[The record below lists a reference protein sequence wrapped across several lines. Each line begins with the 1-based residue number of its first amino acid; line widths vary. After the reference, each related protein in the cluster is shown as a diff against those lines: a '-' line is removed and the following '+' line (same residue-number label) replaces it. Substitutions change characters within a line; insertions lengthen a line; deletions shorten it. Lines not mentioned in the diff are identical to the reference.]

1 MEEEMSFLMASTS
14 IGQSTLETINHSRLL
29 SLPRKLGVELP
40 ERGLERR
47 GAVSRHRVKLE
58 RRDEAPEKA
67 REGKEKRERK

>member
-47 GAVSRHRVKLE
+47 GAVCRHRIAIMERGKLSE
-58 RRDEAPEKA
+58 RDEREQEK
-67 REGKEKRERK
+67 KEKE